1 MWGVSQNTKLTETGG
16 VGLALWI
23 YVLGRGVERF
33 LDESRRTNTESVTAA
48 RKLRIDIVFCINLFN
63 VTILVHILSP
73 HSPIFST
80 FLVLLPFSLPHT
92 CEIHMRKTW
101 TRSNGRYGDR
111 WRRH

>member
-1 MWGVSQNTKLTETGG
+1 MGAGSLDLCPWE
-16 VGLALWI
+16 
-23 YVLGRGVERF
+23 RGVERF

-92 CEIHMRKTW
+92 CEILICVKPGPGAMAGTAIDGGAIERQVM
-101 TRSNGRYGDR
+101 DPLFEL
-111 WRRH
+111 